1 MGIIDV
7 IVFCCGIYMLY
18 QTYIMKRDGVI
29 PQGFYIN
36 KDMTIPKDA
45 DVAGFILHM
54 YWKGI
59 IAGVSACVSGIL
71 GLFSAEMA
79 GLQIFAT
86 IFSFVFFGILVLFI
100 VVLKKAQNKFL
111 HIS

>member
-1 MGIIDV
+1 MGIIDA

-18 QTYIMKRDGVI
+18 QTYIMRRDGVI

-36 KDMTIPKDA
+36 KDMTLPKDA
-45 DVAGFILHM
+45 DIAGFILDM

-71 GLFSAEMA
+71 GLVSAEMA
-79 GLQIFAT
+79 GLQLFAT
-86 IFSFVFFGILVLFI
+86 IFSFVFFGILVIFMI
-100 VVLKKAQNKFL
+100 VLKKAQKKFL
-111 HIS
+111 HIG

>member
-1 MGIIDV
+1 MGIIDA

-18 QTYIMKRDGVI
+18 QTYIMRRDGVI

-36 KDMTIPKDA
+36 KDMTLPKDA
-45 DVAGFILHM
+45 DIAGFILDM

-71 GLFSAEMA
+71 GLVSAEMA
-79 GLQIFAT
+79 GLQLFAT
-86 IFSFVFFGILVLFI
+86 IFSFVFFGILVVFI
-100 VVLKKAQNKFL
+100 VLLKKAQKKYL
-111 HIS
+111 HIN

>member
-1 MGIIDV
+1 MGIIDA

-18 QTYIMKRDGVI
+18 QTYIMRRDGVI

-45 DVAGFILHM
+45 DIAGFILDM

-71 GLFSAEMA
+71 GLVSAEMA
-79 GLQIFAT
+79 GLQLFAT
-86 IFSFVFFGILVLFI
+86 IFSFVFFGILVIFM
-100 VVLKKAQNKFL
+100 VVLKKAQKKFL
-111 HIS
+111 HIG

>member
-1 MGIIDV
+1 MGIVDA

-18 QTYIMKRDGVI
+18 QTYIMKREATV

-36 KDMTIPKDA
+36 KDMTIPRDA
-45 DVAGFILHM
+45 DVAGFILSM

-59 IAGVSACVSGIL
+59 MAGVSACVSGIL
-71 GLFSAEMA
+71 GLMSAEIT

-86 IFSFVFFGILVLFI
+86 IFSFVFFGILVIFI
-100 VVLKKAQNKFL
+100 IFLKKAQKKFL
-111 HIS
+111 HIG

>member
-1 MGIIDV
+1 MGIVDA

-18 QTYIMKRDGVI
+18 QTYIMKRDAAI

-45 DVAGFILHM
+45 DIAGFVLSM

-71 GLFSAEMA
+71 GLASAEIE
-79 GLQIFAT
+79 GLDIFAT
-86 IFSFVFFGILVLFI
+86 VFSFVFFGILVVFI
-100 VVLKKAQNKFL
+100 VLLKKAQKKFL
-111 HIS
+111 HIG

>member
-1 MGIIDV
+1 MGIIDA

-18 QTYIMKRDGVI
+18 QTYIMRRDGVI

-45 DVAGFILHM
+45 DIAGFILDM

-71 GLFSAEMA
+71 GLVSAEMA
-79 GLQIFAT
+79 GLQLFAT
-86 IFSFVFFGILVLFI
+86 IFSFVFFGILVIFMI
-100 VVLKKAQNKFL
+100 VLKKAQKKFL
-111 HIS
+111 HIG